1 MLDEMRENKENYSA
15 FDLLI
20 SNEYI
25 TDIPTLDFSS
35 YTVNDNFINQLI
47 IEMNNRLE
55 KSAHGVSGADASGVI
70 FDPDE
75 EIDLSEW
82 YDNSDG

>member
-1 MLDEMRENKENYSA
+1 
-15 FDLLI
+15 
-20 SNEYI
+20 
-25 TDIPTLDFSS
+25 
-35 YTVNDNFINQLI
+35 
-47 IEMNNRLE
+47 MNNRLE